1 MIYDEKEREAQ
12 FQTAEPDD
20 MKISSP
26 QPTQPPA
33 MPKKKRSAIITA
45 GSLIL
50 AGAAILGVGISMRGS
65 SSSAMTT
72 VETTYNFEPTA
83 VAGEALEEYTL
94 SDANIIDVTNVTSVK
109 FNCNAAD
116 ITIIPSDV
124 FSYEVMNYGE
134 LNFSIDDNGV
144 LEINYSVDKDSLL
157 NGELGTLYVTVPEQ
171 MIDSMEVHLNMG
183 SLSVSDFKKEKMMF
197 DLNAAHLDLINLT
210 ASEFIID
217 VKAGSISADG
227 LISKIIN
234 VNNSA
239 SDSYFNDLYSQTAEF
254 VSNAGSCTV
263 ENGNVSKLTMDGKMG
278 EVNYSGAIEEG
289 ADIIVDM
296 GGSSINLNRSP
307 SEYDIKD
314 INSKMSD
321 ISINGID
328 IEEYNSANDSGNIP
342 INITSNISDV
352 SINAWDS
359 YLTHFCYVCDGKRFS
374 ADPEAYGVF
383 RKVECV
389 YSVRLILILRTRILC
404 KDFNKCIFYVTSDF
418 PYQLIGKI
426 NIKHSFLLL

>member
-26 QPTQPPA
+26 QPTQPPV

-65 SSSAMTT
+65 SSSAEI
-72 VETTYNFEPTA
+72 VQTTYNYEPTA
-83 VAGEALEEYTL
+83 VAGEAIEEWTL

-116 ITIIPSDV
+116 IAIMPSDV

-134 LNFSIDDNGV
+134 LHSSIDDNGV
-144 LEINYSVDKDSLL
+144 LEINYSGDKDSLF

-183 SLSVSDFKKEKMMF
+183 SLSLSDFKKEKMTF
-197 DLNAAHLDLINLT
+197 DLNAADLALTNLT

-217 VKAGSISADG
+217 VKAGSVSADG
-227 LISKIIN
+227 LTSEKLN

-239 SDSYFNDLYSQTAEF
+239 SDSHFNDVSSQTAEF

-263 ENGNVSKLTMDGKMG
+263 DNGNVGKLTMNGKMG

-296 GGSSINLNRSP
+296 GDSSINLNRSP

-328 IEEYNSANDSGNIP
+328 IEEYDSANDSGNIP
-342 INITSNISDV
+342 INITANMSDV
-352 SINAWDS
+352 SINA
-359 YLTHFCYVCDGKRFS
+359 
-374 ADPEAYGVF
+374 
-383 RKVECV
+383 
-389 YSVRLILILRTRILC
+389 
-404 KDFNKCIFYVTSDF
+404 
-418 PYQLIGKI
+418 Q
-426 NIKHSFLLL
+426 

>member
-65 SSSAMTT
+65 SSSDMAT

-83 VAGEALEEYTL
+83 VAGEAIEEWTL

-144 LEINYSVDKDSLL
+144 LEINYSGDKDNLL

-183 SLSVSDFKKEKMMF
+183 SLSVSDFKKEKMTF

-263 ENGNVSKLTMDGKMG
+263 ENGKLQ
-278 EVNYSGAIEEG
+278 
-289 ADIIVDM
+289 
-296 GGSSINLNRSP
+296 R
-307 SEYDIKD
+307 
-314 INSKMSD
+314 
-321 ISINGID
+321 
-328 IEEYNSANDSGNIP
+328 
-342 INITSNISDV
+342 
-352 SINAWDS
+352 
-359 YLTHFCYVCDGKRFS
+359 CDRGR
-374 ADPEAYGVF
+374 
-383 RKVECV
+383 C
-389 YSVRLILILRTRILC
+389 
-404 KDFNKCIFYVTSDF
+404 
-418 PYQLIGKI
+418 
-426 NIKHSFLLL
+426 

>member
-20 MKISSP
+20 VKISSP

-72 VETTYNFEPTA
+72 VETTYNFEPTV
-83 VAGEALEEYTL
+83 VAGDAIEEYTL

-144 LEINYSVDKDSLL
+144 LEINYSGDKDNLL
-157 NGELGTLYVTVPEQ
+157 NGEFGTLYVTVPEQ

-183 SLSVSDFKKEKMMF
+183 SLSVSNFKKEKMTF

-342 INITSNISDV
+342 INITANMSDV
-352 SINAWDS
+352 SINA
-359 YLTHFCYVCDGKRFS
+359 
-374 ADPEAYGVF
+374 
-383 RKVECV
+383 
-389 YSVRLILILRTRILC
+389 
-404 KDFNKCIFYVTSDF
+404 
-418 PYQLIGKI
+418 Q
-426 NIKHSFLLL
+426 

>member
-12 FQTAEPDD
+12 FQAAEPDD

-45 GSLIL
+45 GLLIL
-50 AGAAILGVGISMRGS
+50 AGAAILGVGISLRAS
-65 SSSAMTT
+65 SSTADAT
-72 VETTYNFEPTA
+72 VQTTYDYEPTV
-83 VAGEALEEYTL
+83 VAGEATEEWTF
-94 SDANIIDVTNVTSVK
+94 SNASIIDVTDVTSVK

-116 ITIIPSDV
+116 ITIMPGDV
-124 FSYEVMNYGE
+124 FSYEVMNCGE
-134 LNFSIDDNGV
+134 PHSSIDDNGV

-183 SLSVSDFKKEKMMF
+183 SLSVSNFKKEKMTF
-197 DLNAAHLDLINLT
+197 DLNAAHLDLTNLT

-217 VKAGSISADG
+217 VKAGSVSADG
-227 LISKIIN
+227 LTSKIIN

-239 SDSYFNDLYSQTAEF
+239 SDSYFNDVSSQTAEF
-254 VSNAGSCTV
+254 ASNAGSCTV
-263 ENGNVSKLTMDGKMG
+263 ENGNVGKLTMNGKMG

-296 GGSSINLNRSP
+296 GDSSINLNRSP

-314 INSKMSD
+314 INGKMSD

-342 INITSNISDV
+342 INITANMSDV
-352 SINAWDS
+352 SINA
-359 YLTHFCYVCDGKRFS
+359 
-374 ADPEAYGVF
+374 
-383 RKVECV
+383 
-389 YSVRLILILRTRILC
+389 
-404 KDFNKCIFYVTSDF
+404 
-418 PYQLIGKI
+418 Q
-426 NIKHSFLLL
+426 